1 MMPRLPTLR
10 SLVCAIPFLTVLS
23 VISLGT
29 AIAADMRTWSDAS
42 GKFKIQG
49 KFVSNDKGKITLE
62 KPDGTEMEIE
72 LKKLSTAD
80 QKYVADQEKNADS
93 PFKAKSDDPF
103 KSKPTTKGKPAA
115 DKDPEPR
122 KSSSSTR
129 LIVPDYSDVRVVTV
143 IQPNEP
149 WKFEIPEAPAA
160 TTAKPKAKMIATPKK
175 TDFFEGA
182 KSLAGSPGGKFAAI
196 GYQLQKPGVNQ
207 PATTRV
213 VVCNLE
219 SAKVSAEGSLPG
231 KQVLLAVSEDGK
243 QVLLRRDEFGHG
255 SQDRLEIWDM
265 AAKSASKGIQWVPH
279 DDFSGGDRDV
289 VWGAFIGNERLCT
302 VSGKGKLVVWEVDE
316 MKPLYQMEI
325 QGGSKP
331 AISPDQKWLA
341 FAGDK
346 SLGIL
351 NLAEGELVALQT
363 MSHAAWPNLLF
374 SPGQS
379 KLGMAA
385 HDRLLVWD
393 FATGELYREMPY
405 NGLHV
410 MGNITWPSEEHVLL
424 GNRYLID
431 LENQVKLWD
440 YDGGDFAQQ
449 IGGMTW
455 FVVSDGQ
462 KPGALMGAQLPPPAV
477 KDALAKAMSQPDFF
491 VLKPGTTVKI
501 DVSGVDAAGKDFVEK
516 ALAARLKEAGF
527 DSGPSGT
534 IDLIAQT
541 EIGQPRQITY
551 RTIGPGR
558 GSETYT
564 VRDYYCRVKFLY
576 KGQEVWQTMIG
587 SGPGGFVRL
596 GQNETM
602 EQYLRKSEKFNF
614 DWFGKVD
621 LPKLLQKP
629 TQLQATA
636 PGAPPSH
643 VPTVGST
650 KLTTAGAR

>member
-1 MMPRLPTLR
+1 MCPRLPILR
-10 SLVCAIPFLTVLS
+10 LLICTTVFLSVLS
-23 VISLGT
+23 VLSLRT
-29 AIAADMRTWSDAS
+29 AIAADMRTWSDAT

-49 KFVSNDKGKITLE
+49 KFVSNEKGKITLE

-80 QKYVADQEKNADS
+80 QKYVADQEKSADS

-103 KSKPTTKGKPAA
+103 KSKPTTKSKTTPER
-115 DKDPEPR
+115 DPETR
-122 KSSSSTR
+122 KSSSTR

-143 IQPNEP
+143 TQSNEP
-149 WKFEIPEAPAA
+149 WKFEVPEAQPAA
-160 TTAKPKAKMIATPKK
+160 ARPKPKTIPTPKK

-182 KSLAGSPGGKFAAI
+182 KSLVGSPGGKFAAI

-219 SAKVSAEGSLPG
+219 STKVSAEGSLPG

-265 AAKSASKGIQWVPH
+265 SAKSASKGIQWVPH
-279 DDFSGGDRDV
+279 DESSGGDRDV
-289 VWGAFIGNERLCT
+289 VWGSFLGNERLVT

-316 MKPLYQMEI
+316 MKPVYQMEI
-325 QGGSKP
+325 KGGCKP

-341 FAGDK
+341 FVDDK
-346 SLGIL
+346 NLGIL
-351 NLAEGELVALQT
+351 DLAQGEVAALEPVPY
-363 MSHAAWPNLLF
+363 AAWPNLAF

-379 KLGMAA
+379 RLGMAA

-410 MGNITWPSEEHVLL
+410 MGNITWPSEDHVLL

-462 KPGALMGAQLPPPAV
+462 KPGALLGAQLPPPAV
-477 KDALAKAMSQPDFF
+477 KDALAKAMTQPDFF

-534 IDLIAQT
+534 IDLKAQT

-551 RTIGPGR
+551 RTIGPG
-558 GSETYT
+558 GGTETFT
-564 VRDYYCRVKFLY
+564 VRDYYCRVKFFY

-587 SGPGGFVRL
+587 SSPGGFVRL
-596 GQNETM
+596 GKDETM

-629 TQLQATA
+629 SQLAAQA
-636 PGAPPSH
+636 PGAPPVH